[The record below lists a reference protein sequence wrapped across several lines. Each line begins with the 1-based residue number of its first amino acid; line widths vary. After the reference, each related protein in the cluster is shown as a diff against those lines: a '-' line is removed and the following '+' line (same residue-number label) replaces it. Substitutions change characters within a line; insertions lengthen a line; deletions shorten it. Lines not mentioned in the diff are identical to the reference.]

1 VGIFWQD
8 GVAGSVGF
16 LFMNMGLIMR
26 FMATKSVDEGRKAAT
41 FNILFMLPLSAIV
54 VGNAGWLG
62 KAISIAHP
70 EVIPPNTSPDQ
81 IFVVVSNIVA
91 IPGVFGFIMAA
102 LTAALM
108 STVDTLINATAA
120 IYINDIHRPVRD
132 YLKKKY
138 KSQKENDKK
147 ELAAARYSSAII
159 TALGVI
165 AVLAFKGF
173 PTVYEAHGYFHSTLT
188 PPLVVAIF
196 LGIFWKRFT
205 PAAVMTTFIGGVAL
219 MLLGASHPAT
229 LISPFDHG
237 IHMNAHHPYSY
248 IRALYNLVVCS
259 VVGVGVTLANSKLE
273 QLVKSTI
280 KSKTVAYALIALST
294 LLFVLIVGD
303 FLPLS
308 ILIVLAIVL
317 IFLVAMTSFYLIDYD
332 PEGQTSGLTVW
343 SVQKAKEVF
352 KGRKIN
358 EAEGE
363 KVTVAWKKKDGEDGV
378 INFSKNDMKKMAAE
392 VGDFVYISDKRKWL
406 GGLKSIHSVYGEPHT
421 EDGVVYLSNEDLLNG
436 VFEEDKVLEA
446 EKEM

>member
-1 VGIFWQD
+1 
-8 GVAGSVGF
+8 
-16 LFMNMGLIMR
+16 
-26 FMATKSVDEGRKAAT
+26 
-41 FNILFMLPLSAIV
+41 
-54 VGNAGWLG
+54 
-62 KAISIAHP
+62 
-70 EVIPPNTSPDQ
+70 
-81 IFVVVSNIVA
+81 
-91 IPGVFGFIMAA
+91 
-102 LTAALM
+102 
-108 STVDTLINATAA
+108 
-120 IYINDIHRPVRD
+120 
-132 YLKKKY
+132 
-138 KSQKENDKK
+138 
-147 ELAAARYSSAII
+147 
-159 TALGVI
+159 
-165 AVLAFKGF
+165 
-173 PTVYEAHGYFHSTLT
+173 
-188 PPLVVAIF
+188 
-196 LGIFWKRFT
+196 
-205 PAAVMTTFIGGVAL
+205 
-219 MLLGASHPAT
+219 
-229 LISPFDHG
+229 
-237 IHMNAHHPYSY
+237 
-248 IRALYNLVVCS
+248 LVVCS

-436 VFEEDKVLEA
+436 VFEEGKVLEA

>member
-1 VGIFWQD
+1 
-8 GVAGSVGF
+8 
-16 LFMNMGLIMR
+16 MNMGLIMR

-62 KAISIAHP
+62 KAISVAHP
-70 EVIPPNTSPDQ
+70 EIIPPNTSPDQ

-91 IPGVFGFIMAA
+91 LPGVFGFIMAA

-138 KSQKENDKK
+138 ASQKENDKK
-147 ELAAARYSSAII
+147 ELAAARYSSVVI
-159 TALGVI
+159 TVLGVV

-196 LGIFWKRFT
+196 LGIFWNKFT

-219 MLLGASHPAT
+219 MLLGASHPGI
-229 LISPFDHG
+229 LIHPFDHG

-259 VVGVGVTLANSKLE
+259 VVGVGVTYANSKLE
-273 QLVKSTI
+273 RFVKATI
-280 KSKTVAYALIALST
+280 KSSGTAYGLMGLAAI
-294 LLFVLIVGD
+294 LFILIVTD

-308 ILIVLAIVL
+308 ILLLFALILIVLVAI
-317 IFLVAMTSFYLIDYD
+317 TSSYMIEYD
-332 PEGQTSGLTVW
+332 AEKQTTGLTVW
-343 SVQKAKEVF
+343 SVQKAKEMF

-358 EAEGE
+358 IKEGE
-363 KVTVAWKKKDGEDGV
+363 KVLVNWKKKEGEDGV

-392 VGDFVYISDKRKWL
+392 VGDFVYLSDKRKWL
-406 GGLKSIHSVYGEPHT
+406 GGLKSIHSVYGEPHD
-421 EDGVVYLSNEDLLNG
+421 EDGVVYISNEDFLNG
-436 VFEEDKVLEA
+436 VFEEGKILEA